1 MKRITFFSSVV
12 IAAMVMA
19 SCKKD
24 QQINDADYPEQTIY
38 MPAAVE
44 GNSKSGVYF
53 VDKVAVPGQVYRYTV
68 DAAAKKL
75 RIPLAVYRA
84 GVNTKGAISVNVSA
98 NTDTAAK
105 LLAAGKFPAGTEV
118 LSLGKYDLPSPVSIA
133 DGADYAPFN
142 FSVEIDFLLANVTK
156 KFAIGVGVSSTERK
170 LGPFHTTI
178 LLLDPAFL
186 VPTANFTTS
195 VSGRTVSFS
204 NTSTNGVTYSW
215 NYGDGSAP
223 STAAAASYTYQA
235 AGTYTVTL
243 TTTGVLGASNA
254 SVKTATV
261 TVL

>member
-1 MKRITFFSSVV
+1 MKRIIFFSSAVLV
-12 IAAMVMA
+12 SMMM
-19 SCKKD
+19 SCTKD
-24 QQINDADYPEQTIY
+24 QQINDAAYPEQTIY

-44 GNSKSGVYF
+44 GNSTSGVYF
-53 VDKVAVPGQVYRYTV
+53 VNKVAVPGQVYRYTV
-68 DAAAKKL
+68 DMAAKKL

-84 GVNTKGAISVNVSA
+84 GVNTKGAISVNVFA

-105 LLAAGKFPAGTEV
+105 LLAAGKFPVGTEV

-133 DGADYAPFN
+133 DGAGYEPFN
-142 FSVEIDFLLANVTK
+142 FSVDIDFLLANLTK
-156 KFAIGVGVSSTERK
+156 KFAIGVGISSTERK
-170 LGPFHTTI
+170 VGALHTTI

-186 VPTANFTTS
+186 VPTANFSTS
-195 VSGRTVSFS
+195 VSARTVNFS

-223 STAAAASYTYQA
+223 SSAAAASYTYQA

-243 TTTGVLGASNA
+243 TATGVLGASNA